1 MALNVKIC
9 PAHTC
14 AIVPING
21 SVFIAPN
28 RTTYAKAIAWPFADM
43 VLVQC
48 LMGKGNAPANK
59 DGPKMTTG
67 VAPVMSTSVL
77 MVPTLVQEIPL
88 YVASILKADSGAVP
102 VLKATPVMAFSA
114 KMSMNV

>member
-9 PAHTC
+9 PVHTC

-28 RTTYAKAIAWPFADM
+28 RTTYAKATAWPFAAM
-43 VLVQC
+43 ALVQC
-48 LMGKGNAPANK
+48 LMGKDNAPANK